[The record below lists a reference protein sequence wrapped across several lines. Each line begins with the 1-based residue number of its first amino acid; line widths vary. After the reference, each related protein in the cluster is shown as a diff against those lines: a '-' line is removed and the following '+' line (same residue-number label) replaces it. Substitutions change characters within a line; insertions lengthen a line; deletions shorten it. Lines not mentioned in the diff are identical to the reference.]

1 MIMATPPVSISPF
14 EYGTSPAFSALS
26 ERLDLM
32 SWLQLVQ
39 AHSRSGSSD
48 DQKVLKKLAL
58 NLPDYRDASPEMQDV
73 FERITQVVSRDKHD
87 KDLSP
92 ASHKALM
99 ALMQR
104 FSSQMPRTKS
114 IARRVLF
121 TSGDESP

>member
-1 MIMATPPVSISPF
+1 MATTPVSATPF

-32 SWLQLVQ
+32 SWLQLVH

-48 DQKVLKKLAL
+48 DQKVLKNLAL

-73 FERITQVVSRDKHD
+73 FERITQVVSRDNKHD

-92 ASHKALM
+92 ASQKALM
-99 ALMQR
+99 TLMQR
-104 FSSQMPRTKS
+104 FSPQVPRTKS